1 MSHFWDNFRIRLVIL
16 VILGVVPALVIVYLS
31 AYQQRRVAG
40 EYVQES
46 ALRLASDVSKDQKLM
61 IEMTQ
66 RFLRDLAE
74 NPAVKSFDLQ
84 ACSSLFKDFF
94 NSRPFMFYANIALA
108 DDRGNLVCSALPS
121 NDVVNV
127 SDRQYFKFAES
138 EKRFS
143 VGSFQVGRVSH
154 ARTIGFGYPVLG
166 EGGQV
171 RGVLMASLDLSWFNH
186 LAAAADLPAGATLS
200 IIDSNGVV
208 LSRYPDPEKWVG
220 TAAPEAEVVQK
231 VLSQREG
238 VTEATGID
246 GIRKLY
252 GFKPMGGLTEGGFV
266 YVGIPQEPAFAKAD
280 RMLSQN
286 LMVVLIS
293 AILGLI
299 CVWIFGYLFIMRGF
313 NSLAFAARQIAR
325 GNLDTR
331 IPAKIVNGE
340 IGQLAVAFDQMA
352 EALQRRDAEHKL
364 LNERIKNE
372 KDFSDLLID
381 SLPGT
386 FFLFDEHGSFLR
398 WNRNF
403 ERVTGYSSA
412 EILQLKPSDFFQG
425 DHRKTVQETI
435 EAAFATGE
443 AMMIHADFLDKSG
456 TSHPYLFTGRHL
468 KLDNQECF
476 LGTGLDVSEQKK
488 LEEER
493 NRLFNFSVDMLCIAT
508 FDGFL
513 KQINP
518 AWTKTLGW
526 SEADL
531 MNRPFIDLLHP
542 DDKKECIT
550 MLERLSYGETVQLFE
565 NRVRCKDGSFRWISW
580 NSFPL
585 PLEGLAFAVARDVTS
600 IKQSEKEVAELQ
612 ALLSASIDQT
622 PAGILIA
629 DAPHMSIRI
638 ANNAAMSI
646 LGESEKALPDSPYY
660 ACFSHWGMC
669 HPFGEPFTAEEFP
682 LTEAI
687 LQGKIS
693 RNVEAVIQRQEGSS
707 RWILINAAPVRTDT
721 GEIIAG
727 VAVFSDIT
735 ELKNAEAELRRSAAK
750 YRRILET
757 IADGY
762 HEVDLRGNLVLVND
776 SMCEITGHTREEL
789 LGTDYRQL
797 MDEENAKQVFAA
809 YNRVYMSQEPN
820 TAFDFEVI
828 RKDGQKRNVSISI
841 SLIRGADN
849 KVEGFRGIFRDVTR
863 AKKMEEQLRHAVKME
878 AVGRLAGGIAHD
890 FNNILTAIMG
900 YTTIASTLV
909 EANAPVRERLEQIT
923 KASQR
928 AADLTRQLLAFS
940 RKQMLDVKIIDL
952 NEVISDLEKML
963 KRLIGEDIELNTVL
977 NASAPQAKAD
987 PIQIE
992 QILMNLV
999 VNARDAMPGGGNLTI
1014 ETGTAFLDENYSRTH
1029 VDVEPGYYVVLS
1041 VSDSGRGMDVETL
1054 KYIFEPFFT
1063 TKEKGA
1069 GTGLGLSM
1077 VYGIVKQHRGH
1088 INVYSELG
1096 KGTTFKIYLPFVKK
1110 MAQPVAQRVA
1120 QTSQPH
1126 GTETILVVEDEEL
1139 VLNLASEALEMI
1151 GYKILRASDPTE
1163 AIGKSCAH
1171 PDQIHLLLTD
1181 VVLPNMDGRSL
1192 FNALSPTRPDMKVL
1206 YVSGYTENFIV
1217 HRGVLD
1223 RGVHFMQKPF
1233 TVEVLAQR
1241 VREVLD
1247 EVSVNV

>member
-1 MSHFWDNFRIRLVIL
+1 MSHLWDNFRIRLVIL
-16 VILGVVPALVIVYLS
+16 VILGVMPALFIVYLS
-31 AYQQRRVAG
+31 AHQQRRVAAG
-40 EYVQES
+40 YVQES
-46 ALRLASDVSKDQKLM
+46 ALRLASDVSKDQKMM
-61 IEMTQ
+61 IEMTH

-74 NPAVKSFDLQ
+74 NPSVKSFSIQ
-84 ACSSLFKDFF
+84 ACSALFKDFF
-94 NSRPFMFYANIALA
+94 DSRPFMFYANVALS
-108 DDRGNLVCSALPS
+108 DDRGNIVCSALPV
-121 NDVVNV
+121 NDIVNV
-127 SDRQYFKFAES
+127 SDRQYFKFAIA

-143 VGSFQVGRVSH
+143 VGSFQVGRISH
-154 ARTIGFGYPVLG
+154 ARTIGFGYPVIG

-186 LAAAADLPAGATLS
+186 LAAAADLPAGATLA
-200 IIDSNGVV
+200 IVDSNGTI

-220 TAAPEAEVVQK
+220 TAAPESEVVQT
-231 VLSQREG
+231 VLLEREG
-238 VTEATGID
+238 VAEATGID

-252 GFKPMGGLTEGGFV
+252 GFKPMGGLSEGGFV
-266 YVGIPQEPAFAKAD
+266 YVGIPQEPAFSKVD

-286 LMVVLIS
+286 LILVVLS

-299 CVWIFGYLFIMRGF
+299 CVWAFGYVFIMRGL
-313 NSLAFAARQIAR
+313 NSLALAARQITE

-331 IPAKIVNGE
+331 IPAKAVNGE
-340 IGQLAVAFDQMA
+340 IGRLALAFDQMA

-364 LNERIKNE
+364 LTERIKNE

-403 ERVTGYSSA
+403 ERVTGYSPA
-412 EILQLKPSDFFQG
+412 EILQLQPSDFFQG
-425 DHRKTVQETI
+425 NHWESVQETI
-435 EAAFATGE
+435 ETAFATGE
-443 AMMIHADFLDKSG
+443 AMMIHADFVDKSG
-456 TSHPYLFTGRHL
+456 MTYPYIFTGRRL
-468 KLDNQECF
+468 KLDNRMCL

-493 NRLFNFSVDMLCIAT
+493 NRLFSFSVDMLCIAT

-513 KQINP
+513 KQVNP
-518 AWTKTLGW
+518 AWSKTLGW

-531 MNRPFIDLLHP
+531 MNRPFVDFLHP
-542 DDKKECIT
+542 DDKKKSIA
-550 MLERLSYGETVQLFE
+550 MFERLSSGETVQFFE
-565 NRVRCKDGSFRWISW
+565 NRVRCKDGFFRWISW

-585 PLEGLAFAVARDVTS
+585 PQEGLAFAVARDVTLV
-600 IKQSEKEVAELQ
+600 KQSEREVAELQ
-612 ALLSASIDQT
+612 ALLSAAIDQT

-629 DAPHMSIRI
+629 DAPHMSIRL
-638 ANNAAMSI
+638 ANNAAMHI
-646 LGESEKALPDSPYY
+646 LGETVKTLSDSSYCH
-660 ACFSHWGMC
+660 CFPKWGMY

-682 LTEAI
+682 LTQAI

-693 RNVEAVIQRQEGSS
+693 KNVEAVIQRPDGRSH
-707 RWILINAAPVRTDT
+707 WILINAAPVLTND
-721 GEIIAG
+721 GEITAG

-797 MDEENAKQVFAA
+797 MDEENAKRVFAA
-809 YNRVYMSQEPN
+809 YNRVYRTQEPN
-820 TAFDFEVI
+820 TAFDLEII
-828 RKDGQKRNVSISI
+828 RKDGQKLNVSISI
-841 SLIRGADN
+841 SLIREMNN
-849 KVEGFRGIFRDVTR
+849 KPTGFRGIFRDVTQG
-863 AKKMEEQLRHAVKME
+863 KKMEEQLRHAVKME

-900 YTTIASTLV
+900 YATIASTLV
-909 EANAPVRERLEQIT
+909 EASTPVRERLEQIT

-940 RKQMLDVKIIDL
+940 RKQMLDVKVIDL

-963 KRLIGEDIELNTVL
+963 KRLIGEDIELNTLL
-977 NASAPQAKAD
+977 NSSAAQTKAD
-987 PIQIE
+987 PVQIE

-999 VNARDAMPGGGNLTI
+999 VNARDAMPRGGNLTI
-1014 ETGTAFLDENYSRTH
+1014 ETNTTFLDENYCRTH
-1029 VDVEPGYYVVLS
+1029 LDVEPGHYVVLS
-1041 VSDSGRGMDVETL
+1041 VSDSGRGMDAETL
-1054 KYIFEPFFT
+1054 KCIFEPFFT

-1077 VYGIVKQHRGH
+1077 VYGIVKQHKGH
-1088 INVYSELG
+1088 INVYSEPG
-1096 KGTTFKIYLPFVKK
+1096 KGTTFKIYLPFMRNMV
-1110 MAQPVAQRVA
+1110 QPAAQRA
-1120 QTSQPH
+1120 SEMSQPH

-1139 VLNLASEALEMI
+1139 VLNLASEALEML
-1151 GYKILRASDPTE
+1151 GYTVLRASDPIE
-1163 AIGKSCAH
+1163 ATAKSCAH
-1171 PDQIHLLLTD
+1171 LSHIHLLLTD

-1192 FNALSPTRPDMKVL
+1192 FNALSPTRPGMKVL

-1233 TVEVLAQR
+1233 TVEVLARR

-1247 EVSVNV
+1247 GATEIV